1 MNGCLKKKMVV
12 SHVKVKG
19 RVYVNSYRY
28 PDQRLYWPMLCRR
41 SSNSNL
47 PITSSDVIL
56 LVREPGLGC
65 DSRLRMCARAA
76 SSRESWFPLA
86 LPLMLPALPS
96 SVISLM
102 RSTRPG
108 EPKLRNSPSRGPGP
122 GLDCVR
128 SRRRGLPNDSSE
140 ATKVAFMR
148 RN

>member
-1 MNGCLKKKMVV
+1 MFKEKKVV
-12 SHVKVKG
+12 SHVKSEGTGVSK
-19 RVYVNSYRY
+19 YRY
-28 PDQRLYWPMLCRR
+28 PVQRLYRPMLCRR

-76 SSRESWFPLA
+76 SSREFWFALA
-86 LPLMLPALPS
+86 LPLMLPLPLPLPS

-102 RSTRPG
+102 RSTRGPG
-108 EPKLRNSPSRGPGP
+108 EPKLRTSPSRGPG
-122 GLDCVR
+122 LDRVR
-128 SRRRGLPNDSSE
+128 SRRRGLPNISSD

>member
-1 MNGCLKKKMVV
+1 MFEEEKVV
-12 SHVKVKG
+12 SHVKSEGTGVSK
-19 RVYVNSYRY
+19 YRY
-28 PDQRLYWPMLCRR
+28 PVQRLYWPMLCRR

-65 DSRLRMCARAA
+65 DSRLRMCVRAA
-76 SSRESWFPLA
+76 SSREFWFALA
-86 LPLMLPALPS
+86 LPLMLPLPLPS

-102 RSTRPG
+102 RSTRGPG
-108 EPKLRNSPSRGPGP
+108 EPKLRTSPSRGPGP
-122 GLDCVR
+122 GLDRVR
-128 SRRRGLPNDSSE
+128 SRRRGLPNISSD

>member
-1 MNGCLKKKMVV
+1 MDGCLKKKKVV
-12 SHVKVKG
+12 SHVKSEGTGVSK
-19 RVYVNSYRY
+19 YRY
-28 PDQRLYWPMLCRR
+28 PVQRLYWPMLCRR

-76 SSRESWFPLA
+76 SSREFWFALA
-86 LPLMLPALPS
+86 LPLMLPLPS

-102 RSTRPG
+102 RSTRGPG
-108 EPKLRNSPSRGPGP
+108 EPKLRASPSRGPGP
-122 GLDCVR
+122 GLDRDR
-128 SRRRGLPNDSSE
+128 SRRRGLPNISSD
-140 ATKVAFMR
+140 ATKVAFIR